1 MLRLTLASWYVVM
14 EKGFGSLL
22 AVLRRRGL
30 PALVT
35 FAAVIGG
42 AFAYLKVTPRMYETS
57 TRLILDDKR
66 VSVSELGR
74 DLSQTSP
81 NAPGNS
87 PLANQAE
94 LVKSERVLQQALAIA
109 QATSSRSIAE
119 AVTSGNQAWT
129 SEPGSQPVIEVTT
142 DELSRGLQVKII
154 PATNILEL
162 SYQSKNPEVA
172 ARLLNSVAM
181 AVIGDNIKSISI
193 EATKVR
199 QFLELQVPQ
208 ARNQLRQAEAAE
220 NKYRVQSGIV
230 SFDEQ
235 TKSLVAGVANLEEQE
250 RSLATQLQE
259 ARSRDASLRQ
269 ITDTKALN
277 QAYSSVRSGQDD
289 AIKQLRVKLADQ
301 ETQLIEARL
310 KFTENHPTVVKLLQ
324 QRDAIRNLYSQQIA
338 RVSPQSTNSNNIAGD
353 QISQDLTSKLIVNE
367 IERVAIGNKLQLV
380 QTERANLQNR
390 LTQLPLQQQPLTA
403 LIRQR
408 EETAASLKF
417 LQSKLEEARIAE
429 AQKVS
434 NVQVIQAAKQPTKP
448 TSPKPK
454 VIFSLAAGFGAFL
467 AIGVVLLLEVMD
479 NTLRDASE
487 AEELLQLS
495 LVGVLPRLPS
505 KTLVLQPA
513 ERFLD
518 NASLIEPYRTL
529 FKTLEFRS
537 SENLK
542 LIVVTSAIS
551 GEGKSIVASHL
562 GAVSAMLSR
571 RTLIID
577 ADLRRPT
584 QHTLFN
590 LPPKPGI
597 NNVIEGEKSLLNSV
611 QKTDI
616 ENLSVLTCGD
626 LHGRPSQLLESAAMK
641 SLISEAADYYDF
653 VVIDTPPLSAC
664 SDAATLGR
672 YSEGVLMVTRPNFTV
687 KEVLQRA
694 VSELTQ
700 NHIPIVG
707 VVVNGMTSTT
717 EQYYRYP
724 VKGYQMKRLQN
735 AGGREFRS

>member
-1 MLRLTLASWYVVM
+1 M
-14 EKGFGSLL
+14 EKGLGTLL

-42 AFAYLKVTPRMYETS
+42 GFAYLKVTPRMYETS
-57 TRLILDDKR
+57 ARLVLDDKQ

-74 DLSQTSP
+74 GLSQTG
-81 NAPGNS
+81 NTLGNS
-87 PLANQAE
+87 ALANQAE
-94 LVKSERVLQQALAIA
+94 VVKSERVLQQALAIA
-109 QATSSRSIAE
+109 SS
-119 AVTSGNQAWT
+119 
-129 SEPGSQPVIEVTT
+129 SQPGNGQPRSVGVTA
-142 DELSRGLQVKII
+142 DELNAFLRVKVI
-154 PATNILEL
+154 PGTNILEL
-162 SYQSKNPEVA
+162 SYQSQNPELA
-172 ARLLNSVAM
+172 TRLLNSVAM
-181 AVIGDNIKSISI
+181 AVIGDNIKSISS

-208 ARNQLRQAEAAE
+208 ARNQLQQAEVAE
-220 NKYRVQSGIV
+220 NKYRTRSGIV

-235 TKSLVAGVANLEEQE
+235 TKSLVASLANLQDQE
-250 RSLATQLQE
+250 RILATQLTE
-259 ARSRDASLRQ
+259 ARSRDSSLRQ
-269 ITDTKALN
+269 ITDTKALDK
-277 QAYSSVRSGQDD
+277 AYSAVRSGQDD
-289 AIKQLRVKLADQ
+289 EIKKLRAKLAEQ
-301 ETQLIEARL
+301 ESRLIEARL
-310 KFTENHPTVVKLLQ
+310 KLTENHPNVVNLLQ
-324 QRDAIRNLYSQQIA
+324 QRDSLRSLYSQQLA
-338 RVSPQSTNSNNIAGD
+338 RVAPQNQANSAPDVAND

-367 IERVAIGNKLQLV
+367 VESVAIANKLKLV

-403 LIRQR
+403 LIRKR
-408 EETAASLKF
+408 EESVASLKF

-434 NVQVIQAAKQPTKP
+434 TIQVIQAAKTPIEP
-448 TSPKPK
+448 SSPKPK
-454 VIFSLAAGFGAFL
+454 VIFSLAAAFGTFL
-467 AIGVVLLLEVMD
+467 ATGVILLLEVLD
-479 NTLRDASE
+479 NTLRDGSE
-487 AEELLQLS
+487 AEELLKLP
-495 LVGVLPRLPS
+495 LVGVLPRLS
-505 KTLVLQPA
+505 AKTLVLHPA

-518 NASLIEPYRTL
+518 NVGLVEPYRTL

-537 SENLK
+537 PENLRV
-542 LIVVTSAIS
+542 LVVTSTIS

-562 GAVSAMLSR
+562 AAVSAMLSR

-577 ADLRRPT
+577 ADLRRPI

-590 LPPKPGI
+590 LAPKPGI
-597 NNVIEGEKSLLNSV
+597 SNVIEGEKSLLNAV

-641 SLISEAADYYDF
+641 ALISEAANHYDF

-687 KEVLQRA
+687 KEILQRA

-724 VKGYQMKRLQN
+724 VKDYQMKRLQKV
-735 AGGREFRS
+735 GSRGES

>member
-1 MLRLTLASWYVVM
+1 M
-14 EKGFGSLL
+14 EKGFGYFL

-35 FAAVIGG
+35 FAAVMGG
-42 AFAYLKVTPRMYETS
+42 AFVYLKVTPRMYETS
-57 TRLILDDKR
+57 SRLVLDDKQ

-74 DLSQTSP
+74 DLSQTG
-81 NAPGNS
+81 NTLGNS

-94 LVKSERVLQQALAIA
+94 VVKSERVLQQALAIA
-109 QATSSRSIAE
+109 SS
-119 AVTSGNQAWT
+119 
-129 SEPGSQPVIEVTT
+129 SQPGNGVTT
-142 DELSRGLQVKII
+142 DELSAMTRVKVI
-154 PATNILEL
+154 PGTNILEL
-162 SYQSKNPEVA
+162 SYQSQNPKLA
-172 ARLLNSVAM
+172 AHLLNSVAM
-181 AVIGDNIKSISI
+181 AVIGDNIKSIST

-208 ARNQLRQAEAAE
+208 ARNQLQQAEAAE
-220 NKYRVQSGIV
+220 NKYRTQTGIV

-235 TKSLVAGVANLEEQE
+235 TKSLVASLANLQDQE
-250 RSLATQLQE
+250 RTLANQLTE

-269 ITDTKALN
+269 ITDTKALDT
-277 QAYSSVRSGQDD
+277 AYSAVRSGQDD
-289 AIKQLRVKLADQ
+289 EIKKLRTRLADQ
-301 ETQLIEARL
+301 ESQLIEARL

-324 QRDAIRNLYSQQIA
+324 QRDALRSLYSQQLA
-338 RVSPQSTNSNNIAGD
+338 RVGPQNQPTSSNNIAND
-353 QISQDLTSKLIVNE
+353 QISQDLTSKLIVNDV
-367 IERVAIGNKLQLV
+367 ERVALGNKLQLV
-380 QTERANLQNR
+380 QTETAKLQNR
-390 LTQLPLQQQPLTA
+390 LTQLPLQLQPLTT

-408 EETAASLKF
+408 EESSASLKF

-434 NVQVIQAAKQPTKP
+434 NIQVIQAAKTPSEP
-448 TSPKPK
+448 ASPKPK
-454 VIFSLAAGFGAFL
+454 VIFSLAAVFGAFL
-467 AIGVVLLLEVMD
+467 ATGVILLLEVMD

-487 AEELLQLS
+487 AEELLQLP
-495 LVGVLPRLPS
+495 LVGVLPRLPG
-505 KTLVLQPA
+505 KTLVLHPA
-513 ERFLD
+513 DRFLD
-518 NASLIEPYRTL
+518 NVGLVEPYRTL

-537 SENLK
+537 PENLR
-542 LIVVTSAIS
+542 LLVVTSTIS

-562 GAVSAMLSR
+562 AAVSAMLSR
-571 RTLIID
+571 RTLLID
-577 ADLRRPT
+577 ADLRRPI

-597 NNVIEGEKSLLNSV
+597 SDVIEGEKSLFNAI

-616 ENLSVLTCGD
+616 ENLSVLTCGE
-626 LHGRPSQLLESAAMK
+626 LHGRPSQLLESSAMK
-641 SLISEAADYYDF
+641 ALISEAGNHYDF

-687 KEVLQRA
+687 KEILQRA

-700 NHIPIVG
+700 NRIPIVG

-724 VKGYQMKRLQN
+724 VKGYQMKRLQKV
-735 AGGREFRS
+735 GSEE

>member
-1 MLRLTLASWYVVM
+1 M
-14 EKGFGSLL
+14 EKGLGTLL

-30 PALVT
+30 PALLT
-35 FAAVIGG
+35 FAAVIAGG
-42 AFAYLKVTPRMYETS
+42 FAYLKVTPRIYETS
-57 TRLILDDKR
+57 SRLVLDDKQ

-74 DLSQTSP
+74 GLSQTG
-81 NAPGNS
+81 NTLGNS
-87 PLANQAE
+87 ALANQAE
-94 LVKSERVLQQALAIA
+94 VVKSERVLQQALAIA
-109 QATSSRSIAE
+109 SS
-119 AVTSGNQAWT
+119 
-129 SEPGSQPVIEVTT
+129 SQPGNGQPRTIGVTT
-142 DELSRGLQVKII
+142 DELSAFLRVKVI
-154 PATNILEL
+154 PGTNILEL
-162 SYQSKNPEVA
+162 SYQSQNPELA
-172 ARLLNSVAM
+172 TRLLNSVAM
-181 AVIGDNIKSISI
+181 AVIGDNIKSIST

-208 ARNQLRQAEAAE
+208 ARNLLQEAEVAE
-220 NKYRVQSGIV
+220 NKYRTKSGIV

-235 TKSLVAGVANLEEQE
+235 TKSLVASLANLQDQE
-250 RSLATQLQE
+250 RILATQLTE

-269 ITDTKALN
+269 ITDTKTLDK
-277 QAYSSVRSGQDD
+277 AYRAVRSGQDD
-289 AIKQLRVKLADQ
+289 EIKKLRAKLAEQ
-301 ETQLIEARL
+301 ESKLIEARL
-310 KFTENHPTVVKLLQ
+310 KLTENHPNVINLLQ
-324 QRDAIRNLYSQQIA
+324 QRDSLRSLYSQQLA
-338 RVSPQSTNSNNIAGD
+338 RVAPQNQANSAPDVAND

-367 IERVAIGNKLQLV
+367 VESVAIANKLKLV
-380 QTERANLQNR
+380 RTERANLQNR

-408 EETAASLKF
+408 EESVASLKF

-434 NVQVIQAAKQPTKP
+434 TIQVIQAAKTPTEP
-448 TSPKPK
+448 ASPKPK
-454 VIFSLAAGFGAFL
+454 VIFSLAATFGAFL
-467 AIGVVLLLEVMD
+467 AIGVILLLEVMD
-479 NTLRDASE
+479 NTLRDGSE
-487 AEELLQLS
+487 AEELLKLP
-495 LVGVLPRLPS
+495 LVGVLPRLS
-505 KTLVLQPA
+505 AKTLVLHPA

-518 NASLIEPYRTL
+518 NVGLVEPYRTL
-529 FKTLEFRS
+529 LKTLEFRS
-537 SENLK
+537 PENLRV
-542 LIVVTSAIS
+542 LVVTSTIS

-562 GAVSAMLSR
+562 AAVSAMLSR

-577 ADLRRPT
+577 ADLRRPV

-590 LPPKPGI
+590 LAPKPGI
-597 NNVIEGEKSLLNSV
+597 SDVIEGEKSLLNAI

-616 ENLSVLTCGD
+616 ENLSVLTCGE

-641 SLISEAADYYDF
+641 ALISEAANHYDF

-687 KEVLQRA
+687 KEILQRA

-724 VKGYQMKRLQN
+724 VKGYQMKRLQKVGS
-735 AGGREFRS
+735 GGGSGGGS

>member
-1 MLRLTLASWYVVM
+1 M
-14 EKGFGSLL
+14 EKGLGTLL

-30 PALVT
+30 PALIT

-57 TRLILDDKR
+57 ARLVLDDKQ
-66 VSVSELGR
+66 VSVSQLGR
-74 DLSQTSP
+74 GLSQTG
-81 NAPGNS
+81 NTLGNS
-87 PLANQAE
+87 ALANQAE
-94 LVKSERVLQQALAIA
+94 VVKSERVLQQALVFAL
-109 QATSSRSIAE
+109 S
-119 AVTSGNQAWT
+119 
-129 SEPGSQPVIEVTT
+129 SQPGNRQPTNIGVTT
-142 DELSRGLQVKII
+142 DELSAFLRVKVI
-154 PATNILEL
+154 PGTNILEL
-162 SYQSKNPEVA
+162 SYQSQNPELA

-199 QFLELQVPQ
+199 QFLEQQVPQ
-208 ARNQLRQAEAAE
+208 ARNQLQQAEVAE
-220 NKYRVQSGIV
+220 NRYRTQSGIV

-235 TKSLVAGVANLEEQE
+235 TKSLVASLANLQDQE
-250 RSLATQLQE
+250 RILATQLTE

-277 QAYSSVRSGQDD
+277 TAYSAVRSGQDD
-289 AIKQLRVKLADQ
+289 EIKKLRAKLADQ
-301 ETQLIEARL
+301 ESQLIEARL
-310 KFTENHPTVVKLLQ
+310 KFTENHPSVVKLLQ
-324 QRDAIRNLYSQQIA
+324 QRDALRSLYTQQLA
-338 RVSPQSTNSNNIAGD
+338 RVAPQNQANSANNVAND

-367 IERVAIGNKLQLV
+367 VESVAIASKLQLV

-390 LTQLPLQQQPLTA
+390 LTQLPLQQEPLTA

-408 EETAASLKF
+408 EESVASLKF

-434 NVQVIQAAKQPTKP
+434 TIQVIQAAKTPTEP
-448 TSPKPK
+448 ASPKPK
-454 VIFSLAAGFGAFL
+454 VIFSLAAAFGAFL
-467 AIGVVLLLEVMD
+467 ATGVILLLEVMD
-479 NTLRDASE
+479 NTLRDGSE
-487 AEELLQLS
+487 AEELLKLP
-495 LVGVLPRLPS
+495 LVGVLPRLPA
-505 KTLVLQPA
+505 KTLVLNPA

-518 NASLIEPYRTL
+518 NVGLVEPYRTL
-529 FKTLEFRS
+529 FKTLQFRS
-537 SENLK
+537 PENLR
-542 LIVVTSAIS
+542 LLVVTSTIS

-562 GAVSAMLSR
+562 AAVSAMLSR

-577 ADLRRPT
+577 ADLRRPI

-597 NNVIEGEKSLLNSV
+597 SDVIEGEKSLFNAI

-616 ENLSVLTCGD
+616 ENLSVLTCGE
-626 LHGRPSQLLESAAMK
+626 LHGRPSQLLDSAAMK
-641 SLISEAADYYDF
+641 ALISEAANHYDF

-687 KEVLQRA
+687 KEILQRA

-724 VKGYQMKRLQN
+724 VKGYQMKRLEKVGSR
-735 AGGREFRS
+735 GGS